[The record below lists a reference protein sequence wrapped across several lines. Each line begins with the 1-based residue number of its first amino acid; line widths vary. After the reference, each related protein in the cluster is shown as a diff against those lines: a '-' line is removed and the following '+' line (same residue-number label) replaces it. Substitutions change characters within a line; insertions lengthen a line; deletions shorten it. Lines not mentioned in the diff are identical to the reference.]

1 MLLTVLRW
9 AITHAHTFI
18 HNDKYAKP
26 VIGLAGVVLSVFIGM
41 MVYRHFQ
48 PTYTETVIAPGINT
62 TVTVDRPVLT
72 ESIVT
77 KVLSDP
83 KDKAAIA
90 ALMAENAKLKQEVT
104 SLTQTLTELKQSGSG
119 PIVKVEPPTDNPT
132 GPASYQFKDWHLKFD
147 TDLKTAQYDLFQKFE
162 VLTTTAKNKDGVQ
175 SSQTA
180 LYELGAN
187 GERIAAT
194 NTKITG
200 IFTDATS
207 PHWIFNSLNIQ
218 GGLAVTRDNTGKSAN
233 GGLVAIQWVK
243 HGRTKATEDV
253 TFAVASPA
261 FFFGTGIQDIGILP
275 VSLNL
280 GRIPHQPLVNLWVS
294 PFVSKSQRLGIVFS
308 ATF

>member
-1 MLLTVLRW
+1 MLTILQWTATKVHVFLHNSRF
-9 AITHAHTFI
+9 AHVFVEVT
-18 HNDKYAKP
+18 
-26 VIGLAGVVLSVFIGM
+26 GLILAVFIGM
-41 MVYRHFQ
+41 LVYRHYQ
-48 PTYTETVIAPGINT
+48 PTLTTTVIQPGINT

-72 ESIVT
+72 TKIVT

-90 ALMAENAKLKQEVT
+90 SLMAENAKLKQDVT
-104 SLTQTLTELKQSGSG
+104 SLTQTLTELHQTGG
-119 PIVKVEPPTDNPT
+119 GVIARVDPPADKPNDPV
-132 GPASYQFKDWHLKFD
+132 SYAYKDWHLKFN
-147 TDLKTAQYDLFQKFE
+147 TDLKTATYDLFQQFE
-162 VLTTTAKNKDGVQ
+162 ILTTTAKNKDGVQ

-207 PHWIFNSLNIQ
+207 PHWLVLPIRVQSGVGYFRDKAGVQ
-218 GGLAVTRDNTGKSAN
+218 APGGV
-233 GGLVAIQWVK
+233 VVIQWLK

-261 FFFGTGIQDIGILP
+261 FLFGQNMQDIGILP
-275 VSLNL
+275 VSWNF
-280 GRIPHQPLVNLWVS
+280 GRKLPGFSNLWLS
-294 PFVSKSQRLGIVFS
+294 PYIGRGPKFGIVFT